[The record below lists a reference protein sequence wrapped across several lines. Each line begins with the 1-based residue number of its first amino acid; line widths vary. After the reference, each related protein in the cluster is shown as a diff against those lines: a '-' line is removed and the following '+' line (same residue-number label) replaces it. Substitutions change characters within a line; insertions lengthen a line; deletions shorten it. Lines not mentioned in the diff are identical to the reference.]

1 MAATDDAVLI
11 VDLQSFT
18 VYFLRCY
25 NAQHE

>member
-11 VDLQSFT
+11 VYLQSFT

-25 NAQHE
+25 NVSHE